1 MMLLDS
7 QLSANACGADGA
19 AERGDAPALLE
30 LLSELFLSVPCSWSL
45 LLAEICRRESS
56 FSVKMQELFV
66 F

>member
-1 MMLLDS
+1 MVLDA
-7 QLSANACGADGA
+7 QLSADACSADGV

-45 LLAEICRRESS
+45 LLAEFCRRRSS